1 MSRYTHNP
9 ILTILFFLRETICF
23 ISNNFI
29 FVFCLLQLAE
39 PYYAF
44 KAAGFEVTIASTAG
58 GAIPIDAGSMKGDAF
73 TADSKKFMLDAE
85 AYAAFSHSVKLD
97 ASVHKDAFDCVYMC
111 GGHGCCVDF
120 AGEKA
125 TDLVAIAS
133 AAYAAGKI
141 VAAGK

>member
-1 MSRYTHNP
+1 
-9 ILTILFFLRETICF
+9 
-23 ISNNFI
+23 
-29 FVFCLLQLAE
+29 
-39 PYYAF
+39 
-44 KAAGFEVTIASTAG
+44 
-58 GAIPIDAGSMKGDAF
+58 
-73 TADSKKFMLDAE
+73 MLDAE

-97 ASVHKDAFDCVYMC
+97 ASVHKDTFDCVYMC

-141 VAAGK
+141 VAGKYSRERAAREWKHCS